1 MTTHAAVDALVAAWG
16 VYDRSR
22 TWPHVDGAPAPTA
35 EGAALRRWL
44 SRLTP
49 AARAEALT
57 VHDEAWVQL
66 TLAMAAQ
73 RGSKDSEGLHFF
85 VDVEQSPALRG
96 SQHCADVPVVCY
108 RRPSGVSC
116 RPRQRVAGEALE
128 SGIRIACNEA
138 GVPCTLSLSLD
149 ACADGD
155 ALLRHLDELS
165 WGKCLSKPPAWRP
178 DGATHAGLVALGG
191 GPGATERWT
200 EMPWLAGLGFYSL
213 AAHIANRLEVAIW
226 ARWRSASRRSKEKTT
241 SGQAALPARFAR
253 LDATSA
259 LLQHAGVAQAAVAR
273 CLSAALRRRAGAC
286 HDWATTRACLE
297 DAVAALSAIA
307 DVGSDALLHTLVWQ
321 PLHLA
326 SSRTGSLLAQCGSA
340 AVSAVEVA
348 VADAAAADLLRDEQ
362 ADRAVAAAD
371 AARQASQRAT
381 QAAAAERARIQA
393 SAAKVTLDAVTRVLA
408 KAAADEQAAAH
419 GGTQRA
425 QQMPPRRP
433 RPLPGWMPS
442 VTHHPGSPHAPPR
455 APSALERVSST
466 PLLGPAACDPGQGVQ
481 ADELTSPVSPRDG
494 QMPPWAGYPAGFGDA
509 PTTWSAPTTP
519 GHDIGEAFD
528 GGLFWSNADLM
539 QMQMQRL
546 GSATSDVSSEDSGY
560 LTPSNSSAAAWREAL
575 VGRLVETPE
584 PSPGRASRPS
594 HPSLGSRS
602 GMSSP
607 LSVPW
612 SHHRRGDHHT
622 LARSL
627 AGSSTSEFDD
637 GSRSNSLGGASLRR
651 SRGSSAESKRPQS
664 PLTLQPVQPVV
675 TPQARN
681 PAARATPPR
690 PPPPSDRP
698 FQPSVLFTAAQL
710 RRLTAPAA
718 STALSSEA
726 SPFADAMAAR
736 AAFWTASGGE
746 GAHQATALG
755 ECLLSFWHTTV
766 EGASAARP
774 ARLAAVHRVTRVLQ
788 DLWPRARTRVFGS
801 ESLGLSLPS
810 SDVDVLVQLPLVRQL
825 PPIEEAGILEG
836 RNGITETVLKT
847 AFRRLGACEW
857 VVADTLKLI
866 DNTAVPI
873 ISLAVAPV
881 SDRDAAV
888 KLDLSF
894 DGPHHQG
901 VASGE
906 LVRGLLARWP
916 VLAPLICCLKQFLSD
931 RSLHHAY
938 TGGLSSYGLTLLC
951 AAFVKHAEATGLVA
965 PCSLCSAD
973 ALARPEVV
981 GTLFADFLHFYGHV
995 LDPRKRMVAL
1005 APDESDGGP
1014 FPVACLF
1021 PLRTREAL
1029 IDVLHIADPLQG
1041 SHVNAGRNCFRYIQL
1056 QRAFAEA
1063 STHLQSQPQPTL
1075 GGLFGLGARDP
1086 M

>member
-16 VYDRSR
+16 VFDRSR
-22 TWPHVDGAPAPTA
+22 AWPHVDGAPATA

-44 SRLTP
+44 ARLTP
-49 AARAEALT
+49 GALAEALAI
-57 VHDEAWVQL
+57 HDEAWVQL

-73 RGSKDSEGLHFF
+73 RDSKADCEGLHFF
-85 VDVEQSPALRG
+85 VDVEQPPALRG
-96 SQHCADVPVVCY
+96 ASQHGADVPAVCY
-108 RRPSGVSC
+108 RRPSGVSA
-116 RPRQRVAGEALE
+116 RLDRQRDAGAALE

-138 GVPCTLSLSLD
+138 GAPCTLSFTLD
-149 ACADGD
+149 GCADGGT
-155 ALLRHLDELS
+155 LLRHLDELS
-165 WGKCLSKPPAWRP
+165 WGQFLSKPPAWRP

-191 GPGATERWT
+191 GQGAAERWI
-200 EMPWLAGLGFYSL
+200 EMPWLTGLGFYSL
-213 AAHIANRLEVAIW
+213 AAHIANRLEIAIW
-226 ARWRSASRRSKEKTT
+226 ARWRSASRRGKEKVA
-241 SGQAALPARFAR
+241 SSQAALPSRLAR

-259 LLQHAGVAQAAVAR
+259 LQQHAGVAQAAVAR
-273 CLSAALRRRAGAC
+273 RLSATLRRRAGAC
-286 HDWATTRACLE
+286 DDWAAMRACLE
-297 DAVAALSAIA
+297 DAVAAMSALA

-326 SSRTGSLLAQCGSA
+326 SSRTGSLLAQCGCA
-340 AVSAVEVA
+340 ALSAVEVA
-348 VADAAAADLLRDEQ
+348 VSDSAAADLLQDEQ
-362 ADRAVAAAD
+362 ADHAAAAAG
-371 AARQASQRAT
+371 AARKAAQRAT
-381 QAAAAERARIQA
+381 QAAAADRARIKA
-393 SAAKVTLDAVTRVLA
+393 AAAKVTSDAVTRVLA
-408 KAAADEQAAAH
+408 RAAADEQAAAH
-419 GGTQRA
+419 GRA
-425 QQMPPRRP
+425 QYGQQAAPRRS

-442 VTHHPGSPHAPPR
+442 VTHHQGSAPFR
-455 APSALERVSST
+455 APCALERVSST
-466 PLLGPAACDPGQGVQ
+466 PLLRPEACEPGQGVQ
-481 ADELTSPVSPRDG
+481 ADEPASPVSPRDS

-509 PTTWSAPTTP
+509 PATWSAPTTP
-519 GHDIGEAFD
+519 GHDFGEAFD

-539 QMQMQRL
+539 QMQRAHHQRM
-546 GSATSDVSSEDSGY
+546 GSAASDVSSEDSGY
-560 LTPSNSSAAAWREAL
+560 LTTSNSSAAAWREAL

-612 SHHRRGDHHT
+612 SSHHRRDDHHT

-627 AGSSTSEFDD
+627 AGSPTSGFDD
-637 GSRSNSLGGASLRR
+637 TLRR
-651 SRGSSAESKRPQS
+651 SRGSSAEPKRPQS
-664 PLTLQPVQPVV
+664 PLTLQPVHIA
-675 TPQARN
+675 PQART
-681 PAARATPPR
+681 PSARATPPR
-690 PPPPSDRP
+690 PPPPSDAFEPR
-698 FQPSVLFTAAQL
+698 VLFTAAQL
-710 RRLTAPAA
+710 RRLTAPVG
-718 STALSSEA
+718 STTLSSEA

-736 AAFWTASGGE
+736 AAFWTASGSE
-746 GAHQATALG
+746 GAHLAMALG
-755 ECLLSFWHTTV
+755 EHLLSFYRTTV

-836 RNGITETVLKT
+836 RNGITESVLKT

-873 ISLAVAPV
+873 ISLAVG
-881 SDRDAAV
+881 SRDAVV

-938 TGGLSSYGLTLLC
+938 TGGLNSYGLTLLC

-965 PCSLCSAD
+965 PCSLSSAD

-981 GTLFADFLHFYGHV
+981 GTLFSDFLHFYGHV

-1014 FPVACLF
+1014 FLVSSLF

-1041 SHVNAGRNCFRYIQL
+1041 SHVNAGRNCFRYVQL

-1063 STHLQSQPQPTL
+1063 STHLESKPQPNL
-1075 GGLFGLGARDP
+1075 KGLFGLGARDP

>member
-1 MTTHAAVDALVAAWG
+1 MGDRHGAVDTLVAAWG

-22 TWPHVDGAPAPTA
+22 TWPHGETAPSA

-44 SRLTP
+44 TRLTP
-49 AARAEALT
+49 ASRAEVLT
-57 VHDEAWVQL
+57 VHDDAWVQL

-73 RGSKDSEGLHFF
+73 RASQDAEGLHFF
-85 VDVEQSPALRG
+85 VDVEQPPALRAAA
-96 SQHCADVPVVCY
+96 QHGADVPVVCY
-108 RRPSGVSC
+108 RRPAGITA
-116 RPRQRVAGEALE
+116 RLNRQRAAGEALE
-128 SGIRIACNEA
+128 SGVRVACNDA
-138 GVPCTLSLSLD
+138 GMPFTLSLTLD
-149 ACADGD
+149 AVADGD
-155 ALLRHLDELS
+155 ELLRHLDELS
-165 WGKCLSKPPAWRP
+165 WGQCLTKPPAWRP
-178 DGATHAGLVALGG
+178 DGSTHAGLVALGG
-191 GPGATERWT
+191 GPEERWV
-200 EMPWLAGLGFYSL
+200 EMPWLQMLGFYSL
-213 AAHIANRLEVAIW
+213 GAHIANRLEVAIW
-226 ARWRSASRRSKEKTT
+226 SRWRSASRRSKDRAV
-241 SGQAALPARFAR
+241 SGQAALPARLAR
-253 LDATSA
+253 LAATPA
-259 LLQHAGVAQAAVAR
+259 LQQHAGVAQAAVAR
-273 CLSAALRRRAGAC
+273 RLGAALRRRAGASE
-286 HDWATTRACLE
+286 DWAAMKSCLE
-297 DAVAALSAIA
+297 AAVAAMSALA
-307 DVGSDALLHTLVWQ
+307 GVGSEALLPSLVWQ

-326 SSRTGSLLAQCGSA
+326 CTRTGSLLAQCGSA

-348 VADAAAADLLRDEQ
+348 VADAVAAQLLRDEQ
-362 ADRAVAAAD
+362 ADRAAIAAD
-371 AARQASQRAT
+371 AARKAALRST
-381 QAAAAERARIQA
+381 QAAAAERARVQA
-393 SAAKVTLDAVTRVLA
+393 AAAKVTSDAMTRVLA
-408 KAAADEQAAAH
+408 RAAAEEQAAQGVAH
-419 GGTQRA
+419 HG
-425 QQMPPRRP
+425 QQVPPRRP

-442 VTHHPGSPHAPPR
+442 VSHHQGSAHAPAR
-455 APSALERVSST
+455 AAGVLERVSST
-466 PLLGPAACDPGQGVQ
+466 PVLGPETCEPGRSVELAQQGMLR
-481 ADELTSPVSPRDG
+481 DELDSPVSPGDG
-494 QMPPWAGYPAGFGDA
+494 QQAPWGGYHVGSGDA

-519 GHDIGEAFD
+519 GHDFGDAFD
-528 GGLFWSNADLM
+528 GGLFWNKADLM
-539 QMQMQRL
+539 QMQMQRRV
-546 GSATSDVSSEDSGY
+546 SATSDVSSEDSGY
-560 LTPSNSSAAAWREAL
+560 LTTSNSSVAAWREAL
-575 VGRLVETPE
+575 VGRLLVDTPE
-584 PSPGRASRPS
+584 PSPGRVSRPS

-607 LSVPW
+607 LSVPR
-612 SHHRRGDHHT
+612 SPHHRRGEHHT

-627 AGSSTSEFDD
+627 AGSPTSELDD
-637 GSRSNSLGGASLRR
+637 GSRSNSLSGTSLRR
-651 SRGSSAESKRPQS
+651 SRGSSAEPKRPQS
-664 PLTLQPVQPVV
+664 PLTLQPVHLAAP
-675 TPQARN
+675 ARN
-681 PAARATPPR
+681 PASRATPPR
-690 PPPPSDRP
+690 PPPPSDAFEPR
-698 FQPSVLFTAAQL
+698 VLFSAAQL

-726 SPFADAMAAR
+726 SPFAGAMAAR
-736 AAFWTASGGE
+736 AAFWSAAGE
-746 GAHQATALG
+746 GTDQVTTLG
-755 ECLLSFWHTTV
+755 EHLLAFWHATV
-766 EGASAARP
+766 AGASAARP

-836 RNGITETVLKT
+836 RNGISESVLKT
-847 AFRRLGACEW
+847 AFRRLGRCEW
-857 VVADTLKLI
+857 VVADSLKCI

-873 ISLAVAPV
+873 ISLAVAV
-881 SDRDAAV
+881 GDRDAAV

-965 PCSLCSAD
+965 ACSLCSAD

-1041 SHVNAGRNCFRYIQL
+1041 SHVNAGRNCFRYVQI

-1063 STHLQSQPQPTL
+1063 STHLQTQPIL
-1075 GGLFGLGARDP
+1075 GGLFGLSSRDP
-1086 M
+1086 V